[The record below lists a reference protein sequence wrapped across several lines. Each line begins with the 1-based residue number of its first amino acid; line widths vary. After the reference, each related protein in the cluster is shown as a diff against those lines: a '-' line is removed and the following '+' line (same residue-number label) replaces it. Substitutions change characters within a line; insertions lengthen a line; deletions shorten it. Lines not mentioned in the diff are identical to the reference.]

1 MDKDHFFLE
10 HILREI
16 EFLEGQF
23 PKNSGKELQ
32 NDPVL
37 QRAVLRSLEII
48 GNSVKCLSANFK
60 EDNPQIEWNDIA
72 EMGDDILYRFSAV
85 DWDTVYEIILYSIP
99 ELKKTVIK
107 H

>member
-1 MDKDHFFLE
+1 LNKDHFFLE

-23 PKNSGKELQ
+23 PKNSREELK

-37 QRAVLRSLEII
+37 QRAALRSLEII
-48 GNSVKCLSANFK
+48 GNSVKYLSGNFK
-60 EDNPQIEWNDIA
+60 ENNPQIEWKDIA
-72 EMGDDILYRFSAV
+72 EMGDDLILRYSAV
-85 DWDTVYEIILYSIP
+85 DWDTVYEIILYAIP